1 MNIQMVNT
9 NGRIVPL
16 LFRRF
21 PSHISVF
28 FSFLISFLIS
38 RLYNAQNIDEMRKA
52 FSWLKKVTEEWIQL
66 LVVKNHEIFQAVTSF
81 GSLRNHLQNST
92 RKNFVPCCSMIVIT
106 LLQLHLIILIL
117 LWLFVYFV
125 QLSFSFGNN
134 TANLHG
140 GVEVDNSNSTSK
152 EKKIVT
158 IHVLLERRN
167 QWAN

>member
-1 MNIQMVNT
+1 
-9 NGRIVPL
+9 
-16 LFRRF
+16 
-21 PSHISVF
+21 
-28 FSFLISFLIS
+28 
-38 RLYNAQNIDEMRKA
+38 
-52 FSWLKKVTEEWIQL
+52 
-66 LVVKNHEIFQAVTSF
+66 
-81 GSLRNHLQNST
+81 
-92 RKNFVPCCSMIVIT
+92 MIVIT

-117 LWLFVYFV
+117 PWLFVYFV

-167 QWAN
+167 Q